1 MKNSHKII
9 RLVFLAIFTI
19 IAVSTEAKPKQTK
32 LYVFGISANFTDSIT
47 YMTDIQV
54 LEEAYI
60 ETKTG
65 FMYDRSIYS
74 QQLQIWVEQVKGQP
88 YTTCSIF
95 FSDSKSKLEKK
106 YKKIRD
112 KYYKDQSTILK
123 HLEPGEFKFIQLEW
137 SEYERL

>member
-1 MKNSHKII
+1 
-9 RLVFLAIFTI
+9 
-19 IAVSTEAKPKQTK
+19 
-32 LYVFGISANFTDSIT
+32 
-47 YMTDIQV
+47 MTDIQV

-137 SEYERL
+137 SEHERL